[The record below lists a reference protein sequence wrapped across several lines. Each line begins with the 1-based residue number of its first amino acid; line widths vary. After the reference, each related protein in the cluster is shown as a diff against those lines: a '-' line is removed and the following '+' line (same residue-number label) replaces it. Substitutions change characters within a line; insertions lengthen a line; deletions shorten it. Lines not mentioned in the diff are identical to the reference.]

1 MDVFQSLIV
10 PLLDRILV
18 SLRGRYFITEP
29 SVLYEKLEEMKYY
42 ELLVGNILN
51 SLVEI
56 VKRFMSLDDGF
67 SVFLFQL
74 LRRAF

>member
-1 MDVFQSLIV
+1 MHVFQSLLV

-29 SVLYEKLEEMKYY
+29 IVLYEKLEEMKYY

-56 VKRFMSLDDGF
+56 VKRFMRLDDGF